1 VQGTNVSYKGTV
13 LALNDVVAGHL
24 SAMFGL
30 LGDALPQAE
39 SGAVRV
45 LAVSSEQRST
55 LAPSVPSIAESGFP
69 KFDVTSWW
77 GLMGPAGLPK
87 PITDRLA
94 GEVAQATRDPKIV
107 EQLMKF
113 GADPVGNKPEEFAA
127 MISADI
133 RLWAEAVKLA
143 GLQAK
148 QPR

>member
-1 VQGTNVSYKGTV
+1 
-13 LALNDVVAGHL
+13 
-24 SAMFGL
+24 
-30 LGDALPQAE
+30 
-39 SGAVRV
+39 
-45 LAVSSEQRST
+45 
-55 LAPSVPSIAESGFP
+55 VPSIAESGFP